1 MTIFITVMKNE
12 IAKSAEKTQERFASH
27 EYHGG
32 LSTRLNA
39 SHVAQ
44 FSSKMR
50 APLWAAERVCKG
62 MEVIEWVGRCMAT
75 DALTT
80 MHANTLQRCVDV

>member
-1 MTIFITVMKNE
+1 MKLQNQL
-12 IAKSAEKTQERFASH
+12 KTQERFANH
-27 EYHGG
+27 EYYGG

-44 FSSKMR
+44 FVCKMR
-50 APLWAAERVCKG
+50 ASLWAAERVYKG
-62 MEVIEWVGRCMAT
+62 MEAKVGGTLAT

-80 MHANTLQRCVDV
+80 MHTNTLQRVDM